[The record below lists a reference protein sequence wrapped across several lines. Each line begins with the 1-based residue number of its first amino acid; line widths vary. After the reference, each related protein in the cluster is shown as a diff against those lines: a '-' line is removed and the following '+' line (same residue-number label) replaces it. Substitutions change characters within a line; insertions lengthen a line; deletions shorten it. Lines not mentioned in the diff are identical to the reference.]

1 MANGRGKAYFDARF
15 NADVHMNNLFPAR
28 FTWPAV
34 RAFIYPR
41 RGTRVFFF
49 LFISSFF
56 SFFIEEK
63 KRSAPGACR
72 REYDTRPPCVS
83 RYNSLAALRRS
94 IINFHDRLTSTV
106 RMTND
111 EYCISPSSFD
121 GLALRNQREKKKKK
135 KEKNSN
141 LCTGGKVVLGRR
153 STTLEPCNFESWNK
167 VAIEGLWNRQLCS
180 LEVGQ
185 FEVFFNAKSNYERP

>member
-1 MANGRGKAYFDARF
+1 MGLETRRIEITAFNGERTRESVFRRSVQCGRPHEQFIPCAIYMTGGARF
-15 NADVHMNNLFPAR
+15 YLPATWNACIFLR
-28 FTWPAV
+28 F
-34 RAFIYPR
+34 Y
-41 RGTRVFFF
+41 FF
-49 LFISSFF
+49 FF

-121 GLALRNQREKKKKK
+121 GLALWNQREKKKKK
-135 KEKNSN
+135 KRKTATCVQVGKWFLEDVVLRSN
-141 LCTGGKVVLGRR
+141 LV
-153 STTLEPCNFESWNK
+153 TLSHG
-167 VAIEGLWNRQLCS
+167 IR
-180 LEVGQ
+180 
-185 FEVFFNAKSNYERP
+185 

>member
-1 MANGRGKAYFDARF
+1 M
-15 NADVHMNNLFPAR
+15 
-28 FTWPAV
+28 

-185 FEVFFNAKSNYERP
+185 FEVSFNAKSNYERP

>member
-1 MANGRGKAYFDARF
+1 MGLETRRIEITAFNGERTRESVFRRSVQCGRPHEQFIPCAIYMTGGARF
-15 NADVHMNNLFPAR
+15 YLPATWNACIFLR
-28 FTWPAV
+28 F
-34 RAFIYPR
+34 Y
-41 RGTRVFFF
+41 FF
-49 LFISSFF
+49 FF

-63 KRSAPGACR
+63 KSSAPGACR

-121 GLALRNQREKKKKK
+121 GLALWNQREKKKKK
-135 KEKNSN
+135 REKQQP
-141 LCTGGKVVLGRR
+141 VYRW
-153 STTLEPCNFESWNK
+153 ESGSWK
-167 VAIEGLWNRQLCS
+167 T
-180 LEVGQ
+180 
-185 FEVFFNAKSNYERP
+185 

>member
-1 MANGRGKAYFDARF
+1 MRTSTWTIYSLRDLHDRRCALLFTRDVQRVYFSPF
-15 NADVHMNNLFPAR
+15 LFLL
-28 FTWPAV
+28 
-34 RAFIYPR
+34 
-41 RGTRVFFF
+41 FFF
-49 LFISSFF
+49 FYRRK
-56 SFFIEEK
+56 K

-135 KEKNSN
+135 KRKTAT
-141 LCTGGKVVLGRR
+141 CVQVGKWFLEDVVLR
-153 STTLEPCNFESWNK
+153 SSLVTLSHG
-167 VAIEGLWNRQLCS
+167 IR
-180 LEVGQ
+180 
-185 FEVFFNAKSNYERP
+185 

>member
-135 KEKNSN
+135 KKRKTATCVQVGKWFLEDVVLRSN
-141 LCTGGKVVLGRR
+141 LV
-153 STTLEPCNFESWNK
+153 TLSHG
-167 VAIEGLWNRQLCS
+167 IR
-180 LEVGQ
+180 
-185 FEVFFNAKSNYERP
+185 